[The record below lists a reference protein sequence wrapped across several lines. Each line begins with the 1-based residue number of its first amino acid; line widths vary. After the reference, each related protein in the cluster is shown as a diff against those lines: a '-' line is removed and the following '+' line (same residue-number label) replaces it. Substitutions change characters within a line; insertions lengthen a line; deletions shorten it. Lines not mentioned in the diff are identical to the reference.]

1 MNKTGV
7 LKYLTNNHLTYDE
20 LVDNYNKLLINN
32 SNLKKEYDDLFVQYL
47 ELEDK
52 FNDLNSNHN
61 KIKDKIII
69 KESQYNTKCSEYNAL
84 QEELND
90 IKSNIKEIKKDR
102 SNIEIVFIKYY
113 DRIYNYITNMKPSM
127 NNLLNILD
135 EIKEKISDNHYL
147 ESMNILKKMFDETNS
162 FNLINDSNSDSDSE
176 NSDNDFSDFNFTI

>member
-1 MNKTGV
+1 MNKTGI

-20 LVDNYNKLLINN
+20 LVDNYNKLLKDN
-32 SNLKKEYDDLFVQYL
+32 SLL
-47 ELEDK
+47 E
-52 FNDLNSNHN
+52 N
-61 KIKDKIII
+61 KYKI
-69 KESQYNTKCSEYNAL
+69 KCSECI
-84 QEELND
+84 EIKDELNN
-90 IKSNIKEIKKDR
+90 IKNNIKEIKKDR

-127 NNLLNILD
+127 NNILNILD

-176 NSDNDFSDFNFTI
+176 SSDYNLNDIINASDSDSDSESSDYNFTI

>member
-47 ELEDK
+47 ELKDK

-61 KIKDKIII
+61 II
-69 KESQYNTKCSEYNAL
+69 QD
-84 QEELND
+84 ELNN
-90 IKSNIKEIKKDR
+90 IKNNIKEIKKDR

-162 FNLINDSNSDSDSE
+162 FNLDTE
-176 NSDNDFSDFNFTI
+176 